1 MNYIED
7 IKNYIP
13 FNEQEERDK
22 ELFLKCLNNF
32 HDILT
37 RDNTIAHL
45 TSSAFAV
52 NKERTKFLMIH
63 HNTAIFI
70 LFKHKSFFF

>member
-13 FNEQEERDK
+13 FNEQEERVK
-22 ELFLKCLNNF
+22 ELFLRCLNDF

-37 RDNTIAHL
+37 RDNKIAHL
-45 TSSAFAV
+45 TC
-52 NKERTKFLMIH
+52 RPD
-63 HNTAIFI
+63 
-70 LFKHKSFFF
+70 

>member
-13 FNEQEERDK
+13 FNEQEESDK
-22 ELFLKCLNNF
+22 ELFLRCLNDF
-32 HDILT
+32 DDILT

-52 NKERTKFLMIH
+52 NKEKLNF
-63 HNTAIFI
+63 
-70 LFKHKSFFF
+70 

>member
-22 ELFLKCLNNF
+22 ELFLRCLNDF

-52 NKERTKFLMIH
+52 
-63 HNTAIFI
+63 
-70 LFKHKSFFF
+70 

>member
-22 ELFLKCLNNF
+22 ELFLRCLNDF

-52 NKERTKFLMIH
+52 NKERNKFLMVH
-63 HNTAIFI
+63 HNIYNYWE
-70 LFKHKSFFF
+70 